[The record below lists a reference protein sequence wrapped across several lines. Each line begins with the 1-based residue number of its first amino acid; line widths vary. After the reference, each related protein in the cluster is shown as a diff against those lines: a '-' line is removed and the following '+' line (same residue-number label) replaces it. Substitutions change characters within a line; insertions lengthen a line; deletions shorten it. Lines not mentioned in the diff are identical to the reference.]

1 MGDQNADTQI
11 IHQGHESSLFMR
23 ALGGVIVTRSGTRR
37 PLNSTEDALFCV
49 RQCLGGISIDQVEMR
64 KGEFCSGFSY
74 VIKKDGEVFVWHG
87 NGSLSEEIAA
97 ARRFAGEMGS
107 QVRETMEGD
116 PVGCA
121 ELWKHLNGFSPSL
134 YVVENKK
141 VNWARFANAN
151 VRHAK

>member
-1 MGDQNADTQI
+1 
-11 IHQGHESSLFMR
+11 
-23 ALGGVIVTRSGTRR
+23 
-37 PLNSTEDALFCV
+37 
-49 RQCLGGISIDQVEMR
+49 MR

-121 ELWKHLNGFSPSL
+121 GLWKLFEDQEYASGGFWRRKYELNGFTPSL

-141 VNWARFANAN
+141 VNWARFAIAN